1 MNVSVDVGRLNDN
14 ATYRLNGS
22 EAAAADGL
30 QTLQRIVSA
39 LNLFALP
46 GIIMLGTVGNLLSF
60 FVFIGTHLRLQSSY
74 VYLAFLNVADTLFL
88 LCLLVAWLGRIN
100 VRLMDRVGWCQLT
113 VYLSYASS
121 FLSVWIVVGFTV
133 ERYIVVFHPLKK
145 DVWCTRRR
153 AYMVVLCL
161 AATSLCLYS
170 FSTWT
175 NGVVALADGSHVC
188 APRRRFMTL
197 MRVATGIDTLIT
209 LVVPSVVII
218 GFNVSMSVKIREIAY
233 KRKHQLTAGGDK
245 TCCMKYGGGDGGGG
259 GVGVG
264 GGGGGWANGRES
276 YRLEPGFLPSSRL
289 SCSSFQLRRLIGGRH
304 VSNDSIRRR
313 FQLRTTR
320 TLLTISSVFLVLN
333 MPSHVL
339 RVYAMLYYLS
349 DATYALPR
357 HVSLCQ
363 HLVQMLYYINFAV
376 NFFLYSACSR
386 TFRGALRRLYG
397 RIDRKLRSGYARRPN
412 FLSQKT
418 REAGR

>member
-1 MNVSVDVGRLNDN
+1 
-14 ATYRLNGS
+14 
-22 EAAAADGL
+22 
-30 QTLQRIVSA
+30 
-39 LNLFALP
+39 
-46 GIIMLGTVGNLLSF
+46 GTVGNLLSF
-60 FVFIGTHLRLQSSY
+60 FVFLGTHLRLQSSY

-88 LCLLVAWLGRIN
+88 LCLLVAWLGRVN

-153 AYMVVLCL
+153 AYIVVVWLT
-161 AATSLCLYS
+161 ATSLFLYA

-175 NGVVALADGSHVC
+175 NGVVALADGTHVC

-218 GFNVSMSVKIREIAY
+218 GFNVSMSVK
-233 KRKHQLTAGGDK
+233 
-245 TCCMKYGGGDGGGG
+245 
-259 GVGVG
+259 
-264 GGGGGWANGRES
+264 
-276 YRLEPGFLPSSRL
+276 
-289 SCSSFQLRRLIGGRH
+289 LRRLIGGRY
-304 VSNDSIRRR
+304 VSNDSIRRS

-349 DATYALPR
+349 DASYALPR

-363 HLVQMLYYINFAV
+363 HLVQMLYYVNFSV

-386 TFRGALRRLYG
+386 TFR
-397 RIDRKLRSGYARRPN
+397 
-412 FLSQKT
+412 
-418 REAGR
+418 